1 MKSFLDIFI
10 QRGLGYEMEKN
21 DLEEKFAQTD
31 FRDEKKKMVKKGV
44 RMKTFL
50 TIGICVILF
59 PLFCLINQAEST
71 NPKQRVGKDRGQV
84 SAVEVVRAQFGSG
97 PDHIGVTTPP
107 EANPEGPMSFAL
119 GRDGEIYILDQI
131 NSRIQVFK
139 SGKRVRTIPIS
150 IKESVEFKDIAL
162 TPDSKIVLLG
172 RFYVKGHE
180 KASIYIID
188 SSGKILNV
196 ISLEDR
202 SLVPDSGEVTEMQIV
217 REGKFSGIWV
227 ELEQRSVRVASLDGK
242 SIERIS
248 VPGKLSL
255 NGRRL
260 FRAEKI
266 GDTTAVIYR
275 SEEDNLSKWEPER
288 TVYFEVEIV
297 HLLGL
302 WDDQNGRTYLGAFL
316 EDQSNT
322 FNTIVVLSPEG
333 KELRRLKLFVQ
344 KMPHEIYHSVRVSP
358 DGHIFQMALNDPG
371 VFVRRYDL
379 TY

>member
-1 MKSFLDIFI
+1 
-10 QRGLGYEMEKN
+10 
-21 DLEEKFAQTD
+21 
-31 FRDEKKKMVKKGV
+31 
-44 RMKTFL
+44 
-50 TIGICVILF
+50 
-59 PLFCLINQAEST
+59 
-71 NPKQRVGKDRGQV
+71 
-84 SAVEVVRAQFGSG
+84 
-97 PDHIGVTTPP
+97 
-107 EANPEGPMSFAL
+107 
-119 GRDGEIYILDQI
+119 
-131 NSRIQVFK
+131 
-139 SGKRVRTIPIS
+139 
-150 IKESVEFKDIAL
+150 
-162 TPDSKIVLLG
+162 
-172 RFYVKGHE
+172 
-180 KASIYIID
+180 
-188 SSGKILNV
+188 
-196 ISLEDR
+196 
-202 SLVPDSGEVTEMQIV
+202 MQIV

-358 DGHIFQMALNDPG
+358 DGHIFQMALNDRG